1 MSSGQGT
8 NMTDRQSFLPF
19 LYGRQPGIR
28 PSGSN
33 ASPTG
38 LFYLATMITLI
49 GLAGWLYLHQASQ
62 SATYAREIRDLAQV
76 KERLHRDIVALRA
89 EVAELGAYKRI
100 LDVGDARG
108 YAIPSVTDP
117 SGYVVVQ
124 YMPPSTVAES
134 PVAGVRADSRPPAS
148 RGTALGQDLAR
159 RLVDEL
165 ESWLSPP
172 GTERDTG

>member
-1 MSSGQGT
+1 
-8 NMTDRQSFLPF
+8 MTDRQSFLPF

-89 EVAELGAYKRI
+89 EVAELGAYKRV
-100 LDVGDARG
+100 LDIGEARG
-108 YAIPSVTDP
+108 YAMPSVAEP
-117 SGYVVVQ
+117 SRYVVVP
-124 YMPPSTVAES
+124 YHAPLPEASEPS
-134 PVAGVRADSRPPAS
+134 VAGIRVEVRRPAS
-148 RGTALGQDLAR
+148 HGTGLGRDLIR
-159 RLVDEL
+159 SLVDEL